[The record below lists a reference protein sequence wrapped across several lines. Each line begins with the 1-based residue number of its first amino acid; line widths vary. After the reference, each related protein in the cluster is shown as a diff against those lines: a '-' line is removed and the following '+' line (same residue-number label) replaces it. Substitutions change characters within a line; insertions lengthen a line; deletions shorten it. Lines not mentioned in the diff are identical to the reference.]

1 MSSQPPQHPPILRA
15 TPGGREAADEGPGA
29 AYGGGR
35 VTASQSPCDN
45 LHGAA
50 QSMCYAALY
59 GVSV

>member
-15 TPGGREAADEGPGA
+15 APGGREAADDGQGA

-35 VTASQSPCDN
+35 VIASQTPCDN

-50 QSMCYAALY
+50 QSMCYATLY